1 MVSQEFLCMY
11 HLLIIF
17 VTTAK
22 IPFNVQGGE
31 RHAKFYIEDSSL
43 IINMV
48 SYKLS

>member
-1 MVSQEFLCMY
+1 MVGGED
-11 HLLIIF
+11 
-17 VTTAK
+17 TGGG
-22 IPFNVQGGE
+22 QGGE